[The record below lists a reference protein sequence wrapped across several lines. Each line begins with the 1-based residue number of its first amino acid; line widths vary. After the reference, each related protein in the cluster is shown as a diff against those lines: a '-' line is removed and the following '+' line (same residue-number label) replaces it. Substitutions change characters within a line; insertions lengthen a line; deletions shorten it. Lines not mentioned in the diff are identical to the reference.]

1 MSTIAEA
8 LAHTGPALI
17 DLVID
22 PNALSLPSHL
32 TEEQVKGFALAATKV
47 VLGGGVGR
55 MLELART
62 NIRNIPRP

>member
-32 TEEQVKGFALAATKV
+32 TEEQVKGCALA
-47 VLGGGVGR
+47 
-55 MLELART
+55 
-62 NIRNIPRP
+62 PRRSSWQEAEAGC